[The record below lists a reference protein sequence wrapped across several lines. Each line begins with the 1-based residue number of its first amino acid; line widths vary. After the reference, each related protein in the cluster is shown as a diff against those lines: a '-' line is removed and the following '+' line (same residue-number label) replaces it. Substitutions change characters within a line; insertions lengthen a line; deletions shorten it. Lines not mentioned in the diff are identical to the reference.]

1 MVWLDTMKLDEEFDY
16 TYLSLGAGVQSS
28 ALLVLACTD
37 DRVPKPDF
45 AIFAD
50 TGDEPQY
57 VYDYLD
63 ILTEYAA
70 KHGVKV
76 VKAQKGRLSDWVREH
91 KTEGKR
97 FASIPVFTKNNDG
110 SYGMLR
116 RQCTREFKVEPIT
129 QKVRELLGYKPRF
142 RVKERVRCMIGISL
156 DEAQRM
162 KESRVKWIKNTF
174 PLIDLAMKR
183 EHCFKIMEDAG
194 LPEPKKSSCVFCPY
208 HSDTY
213 WQWMKDEEPEE
224 FSKAVEFDGM
234 IRDMRM
240 KGVEQPAYIHQSCI
254 PLKDVEFNAGDKNQV
269 DMFNNECD
277 GMCGV

>member
-1 MVWLDTMKLDEEFDY
+1 MVWLDTMRLDEEFDY

-28 ALLVLACTD
+28 ALLVLGCTD

-70 KHGVKV
+70 DHGIKV

-91 KTEGKR
+91 KSEGKR
-97 FASIPVFTKNNDG
+97 FASLPVFTKNDNG

-162 KESRVKWIKNTF
+162 KESRIKWIKNTF
-174 PLIDLAMKR
+174 PLIDLAIKR

-194 LPEPKKSSCVFCPY
+194 LPKPKKSSCVFCPY
-208 HSDTY
+208 HSDSY
-213 WQWMKDEEPEE
+213 WQWMKDEHPEE
-224 FSKAVEFDGM
+224 FSKAVDFDNL
-234 IRDMRM
+234 IRDMTMR
-240 KGVEQPAYIHQSCI
+240 GVEQPAYLHNSCV

-269 DMFNNECD
+269 DMFNNECE

>member
-1 MVWLDTMKLDEEFDY
+1 MVWLDTMRLDEEFDY

-28 ALLVLACTD
+28 ALLVLGCTD

-70 KHGVKV
+70 DHGIKV

-91 KTEGKR
+91 KSEGKR
-97 FASIPVFTKNNDG
+97 FASLPVFTKNDNG

-162 KESRVKWIKNTF
+162 KESRIKWIKNTF
-174 PLIDLAMKR
+174 PLIDLAIKR
-183 EHCFKIMEDAG
+183 EHCFKIMADAG
-194 LPEPKKSSCVFCPY
+194 LPEPY
-208 HSDTY
+208 HSDSY
-213 WQWMKDEEPEE
+213 WQWMKDEHPEE
-224 FSKAVEFDGM
+224 FSKAVDFDNL
-234 IRDMRM
+234 IRDMTMR
-240 KGVEQPAYIHQSCI
+240 GVEQPAYLHNSCV

-269 DMFNNECD
+269 DMFNNECE